1 MLIEDFLP
9 DGWWPDH
16 PWHVAALAVIYS
28 LASLF
33 IAVKVFASNPG
44 LASVI
49 FLTLFLLPSIM
60 RIRHQETSTGDG
72 WMERLLG
79 PKQVTKAYSAYFI
92 GTFFTY
98 LAVAFTLPFFGF
110 NVLEIVREQLV
121 LLPGLSGAAT
131 FSFAQFS
138 GILSN
143 NWFVL
148 LLVFL
153 FATIWRDG
161 GMFFVLWNASAWG
174 AIFGYRAM
182 GAAAAAG
189 TNPWYYLGIE
199 LSQVIWHTALEG
211 GAYVLAAVAGSVIGR
226 HAYEEDEI
234 PSAFIGAVTSI
245 FIVTFGFETLMSL
258 LPIPPV
264 TQTMLGVATFFL
276 TSYLLRHALVK
287 HRDQFTTGMTV
298 FSTALALFA
307 VGAIIET
314 FVLENSTSLQTV
326 YRYSSMFIN
335 S

>member
-9 DGWWPDH
+9 DRWRPHH
-16 PWHVAALAVIYS
+16 PWHVAALALIYS
-28 LASLF
+28 LVSLF
-33 IAVKVFASNPG
+33 IAVKVFNGNPG

-60 RIRHQETSTGDG
+60 RIRHQDTSLGNG
-72 WMERLLG
+72 WIERLLG

-98 LAVAFTLPFFGF
+98 LAVAFILPFFGF
-110 NVLEIVREQLV
+110 NVVEIIREHLV

-131 FSFAQFS
+131 FSFTQFS
-138 GILSN
+138 AILSN

-153 FATIWRDG
+153 FAMIWRDG

-174 AIFGYRAM
+174 SIFGYRAM

-189 TNPWYYLGIE
+189 TNPWYYLGVE

-211 GAYVLAAVAGSVIGR
+211 GSYVLAAVAGSVIGR

-234 PSAFIGAVTSI
+234 PSVFIAAVITLVI
-245 FIVTFGFETLMSL
+245 TTFGLKTVISL
-258 LPIPPV
+258 LSLSVI
-264 TQTMLGVATFFL
+264 TQTVLGVATFFL
-276 TSYLLRHALVK
+276 TTYLLRHALVK
-287 HRDQFTTGMTV
+287 HPEQFTTGMTV
-298 FSTALALFA
+298 FSTALTLFA
-307 VGAIIET
+307 AGAIVET
-314 FVLENSTSLQTV
+314 FVLENSASLQTI
-326 YRYSSMFIN
+326 YKYSSMFIR